1 MADTEQAERFMNPP
15 RTFPKKKKEKPKL
28 ILDGASLKRQMRYN
42 DKNASEH
49 DKAMS
54 SLGSLLFYYK
64 DRANEAVFENPDIK
78 RRVAVSIKEEKSK
91 RVNKSKFLKPKNLEQ
106 IENYVTRITSDST
119 LKKNENADIQRRILL
134 KTVELDLR
142 RQDRELKG

>member
-1 MADTEQAERFMNPP
+1 MVDTEQAERFMNPP
-15 RTFPKKKKEKPKL
+15 RTFPKKKKEKPKV

-49 DKAMS
+49 DKAMC

-64 DRANEAVFENPDIK
+64 DRANEAVFENPDVK

-91 RVNKSKFLKPKNLEQ
+91 RVNKSKFLKPKNMEQ

-142 RQDRELKG
+142 RQDRELEG